1 MNTCKIIIMYAL
13 VLNLF
18 GRCSEFK
25 ETFFA
30 ENVKIQQ
37 IILKQSFPDDFIYQ
51 KSLNKNIVIGINK
64 IEPAIFKIV
73 GFDISTAKKI
83 WQLPFLGEIIGQ
95 TNTYFLVYE
104 EKTSSVHFI
113 KTEDG
118 KILRTIS
125 PAPTPISSKTGITTG
140 MAFTNDYYLTT
151 KALYTQVVKNGISD
165 ESFKIGISAK
175 AWNNDTIKW
184 FLPPVKQIINIC
196 YRPIIKDGKVLVIN
210 AEQSVNKGFSYQI
223 VSLENGKVLY
233 SSTTASTFLWLSD
246 EFLIEQNNTYI
257 ASLNPFTQQENWKIN
272 GDFSKSKISSIGS
285 QITIATSF
293 STDKRNIKV
302 VDAHFGRLLK
312 SIDLPNLQNTVLD
325 AVYVTENDGILLHF
339 KKESFKVIATNEYD
353 YWVNYDIKSK
363 KPIWRTDLHSE
374 SLTSLFSLLIDT
386 NKK

>member
-1 MNTCKIIIMYAL
+1 MYAL

-25 ETFFA
+25 ETYFA

-37 IILKQSFPDDFIYQ
+37 LILKQSFPDDFIYQ

-73 GFDISTAKKI
+73 GFDISTTKRI

-95 TNTYFLVYE
+95 TDSYLLVYE

-113 KTEDG
+113 NIEDG
-118 KILRTIS
+118 KVARTIS
-125 PAPTPISSKTGITTG
+125 PAPTPISSKTGMEIG

-151 KALYTQVVKNGISD
+151 KALYTQVIKNGKLD

-184 FLPPVKQIINIC
+184 FLPPVIQITNIC
-196 YRPIIKDGKVLVIN
+196 YRPIIKDGKVLIIN
-210 AEQSVNKGFSYQI
+210 AEQAVNKGFSYQI
-223 VSLENGKVLY
+223 VSLEDGKELY

-246 EFLIEQNNTYI
+246 EFFIEQNKSYI
-257 ASLNPFTQQENWKIN
+257 ASLNPFTQQENWRIY

-285 QITIATSF
+285 QITIATSY

-302 VDAHFGRLLK
+302 VDAHFGKLLK
-312 SIDLPNLQNTVLD
+312 NIDLPNLQNTVLD
-325 AVYVTENDGILLHF
+325 AVYFTLDNLVLLHF
-339 KKESFKVIATNEYD
+339 KKENFKAIATYEYD

-374 SLTSLFSLLIDT
+374 SLTSLFPLLIDT